1 MKKRFLL
8 LVSIFNLAL
17 LNSCSLF
24 YPYLNVKSYVKNNS
38 ASLVGVLLRDKSNF
52 IKIKNDKNEEV
63 FLNDFS
69 SIKRSNKDK
78 GDKCGFDEFYVVF
91 HSSKNDEYF
100 GYGRR
105 VFLLYENFS
114 LSNLEEISIKQ
125 SSECYTSSVDK
136 YFEVCN
142 NYFDL
147 PADLTTCG

>member
-38 ASLVGVLLRDKSNF
+38 ASLVGVLLRDKSNL
-52 IKIKNDKNEEV
+52 IKIKNEED

-147 PADLTTCG
+147 PADLITCG

>member
-38 ASLVGVLLRDKSNF
+38 ASLLGVLLRDKLNF
-52 IKIKNDKNEEV
+52 IKIKNDKNEED
-63 FLNDFS
+63 FLNNFS

-125 SSECYTSSVDK
+125 SSECYTS
-136 YFEVCN
+136 
-142 NYFDL
+142 
-147 PADLTTCG
+147 